1 MRKSVEREQM
11 IEWIENVVHLQVEKV
26 ASTFAAGYEDGL
38 WASA

>member
-1 MRKSVEREQM
+1 MIEM
-11 IEWIENVVHLQVEKV
+11 IEWIENVVHASDLLVEKV